1 MRRPN
6 NLTLD
11 FESGKNLNSAHYWA
25 VEYTNP
31 ANTPLFLENTNIY
44 KKYLKRPFFGTPNHD
59 LLSSSEELLAN
70 STKLTVLNSRVHVAE
85 LLKPWETEALG
96 TMFEP
101 TLKVNDPK
109 TLNYFLNSMS
119 AKGRDAYMYKH
130 LTDSQ
135 YTKRRLRLILQQ
147 HSNTSTVNYS
157 LNSWESIVNINF
169 LRKERLYTKL
179 KYSRSPA
186 YDIVSG
192 GAAAL
197 LAGFIGFL
205 ISEKFGYELVDSG
218 DFYYLFMYGV
228 FAAFSL
234 RPLLTVSDSVKGFWD
249 MLSPKRVLVFYST
262 LVKLVFKCFR

>member
-25 VEYTNP
+25 VEYANSV
-31 ANTPLFLENTNIY
+31 NTPLFLENTSVY
-44 KKYLKRPFFGTPNHD
+44 KKYLKRPFFTTTNQN
-59 LLSSSEELLAN
+59 LVRSSEELLAN
-70 STKLTVLNSRVHVAE
+70 SAKSTVLNNHTHAAE
-85 LLKPWETEALG
+85 LLKSWETEALG
-96 TMFEP
+96 SMFEP

-109 TLNYFLNSMS
+109 TLKYFLNSMG

-147 HSNTSTVNYS
+147 HSTMSITNQS

-218 DFYYLFMYGV
+218 DFYYLFMYAV
-228 FAAFSL
+228 FAAFSI

-262 LVKLVFKCFR
+262 LTKLVLKRLK